1 MVDGEQ
7 CRHDAEIPSYD
18 RCRRLGRRRRAVFV
32 VVVEE
37 EEVGW
42 TRRRKEGRGE
52 EGGGEGGVEDGSGNP
67 PLPIAAVVVNVTGGD
82 GGVHHGRERRRSRST
97 PRPMIASSPVHL
109 RCDSF
114 VDAFH
119 ISRLCG
125 HEFFVLLFHFFQ
137 EENWIYYYLSR
148 VVQFTTHLLP

>member
-1 MVDGEQ
+1 
-7 CRHDAEIPSYD
+7 
-18 RCRRLGRRRRAVFV
+18 
-32 VVVEE
+32 
-37 EEVGW
+37 
-42 TRRRKEGRGE
+42 
-52 EGGGEGGVEDGSGNP
+52 
-67 PLPIAAVVVNVTGGD
+67 VNVTGGD